1 MKAVHNVISVIQFA
15 VKGLNAADQ
24 KSLDEK
30 LIALDGTLN
39 KSKLGANAMLGVSI
53 AAAKADAADGESE
66 EI

>member
-1 MKAVHNVISVIQFA
+1 MISVIQFA

>member
-1 MKAVHNVISVIQFA
+1 MISVIQLA

>member
-1 MKAVHNVISVIQFA
+1 VISVIQFA

>member
-1 MKAVHNVISVIQFA
+1 LKAVHNVISVIQFA